1 MVSNSKQTLVAGEGS
16 VLAPDDCVCITV
28 GVTAHRNLAFA
39 DEQTL
44 RAQVRDFF
52 VDLRQQFPHLPIKLL
67 NPLAEGGDRLVA
79 EVARELDVG
88 LIVPMPMPVAEYEK
102 DFHGAASLQQFR
114 ELCAQGEVTELP
126 VLEGT
131 TLEKLAE
138 DSAAR
143 SLQYAQMGVFISSH
157 SQILLALWDGE
168 PGLKTGGTGS
178 VIHFHLH
185 DCMPGYLESHATA
198 QLLADSENDLVYHIS
213 CPRTASAESQ
223 PPAWLSHQGELRS
236 TSMPQAY
243 CAVFKNLQTFALDAI
258 RHREDLRRALS
269 DSGAMERQSAD
280 RELGTIEQL
289 FVYADWLAVHY
300 RKRVIL
306 GFRTTHTVAVLMG
319 LCFILYSEYDSL
331 SFLLP
336 VFLLLFFCAYALNR
350 MTGARQWHR
359 KYLDYRALAEGL
371 RVQFYWTLA
380 GVQGQ
385 GNTLFVYDNILQKQD
400 IELVWIRH
408 IMRNA
413 LVLRMVP
420 GVRSDERLQQA
431 IDEWVGN
438 EDGTSGQMEYY
449 RRTAAVR
456 EVHFNRTNAIGRACL
471 WLGIGT
477 AVFLALVGEVISGEV
492 FTLLLVLMGVLPLVA
507 GVREAYAFKKAD
519 RELVKQYRFMGHLFG
534 RARKK
539 LAAAESAGA
548 QRKLLHA
555 LGEACLEEH
564 AEWLLMHR
572 ERPLEHPGLQ
582 T

>member
-1 MVSNSKQTLVAGEGS
+1 MASKSKQALVGGESGI
-16 VLAPDDCVCITV
+16 LAPDDCVCITV

-39 DEQTL
+39 NEQTL

-52 VDLRQQFPHLPIKLL
+52 EDLWRQFPHLPVKLL

-79 EVARELDVG
+79 EVARELG
-88 LIVPMPMPVAEYEK
+88 ISLIVPLPMPLAEYEK
-102 DFHGAASLQQFR
+102 DFKSAESLQQFR
-114 ELCAQGEVTELP
+114 DLCAQGEVTELP
-126 VLEGT
+126 VLEGA
-131 TLEKLAE
+131 TLESLAE
-138 DSAAR
+138 NPAAR

-185 DCMPGYLESHATA
+185 DSMPGYLESDETA
-198 QLLADSENDLVYHIS
+198 QLLADSENDLVYHVS
-213 CPRTASAESQ
+213 CPRSAAAEPQ
-223 PPAWLSHQGELRS
+223 APGWLSHQGELRS

-243 CAVFKNLQTFALDAI
+243 SSVLKNLQTFALDAI
-258 RHREDLRRALS
+258 RHRQALRHALS
-269 DSGAMERQSAD
+269 DSGAMERQSDD

-319 LCFILYSEYDSL
+319 LCFILYSEYDGL

-336 VFLLLFFCAYALNR
+336 VFLLLFFSAYVLNR
-350 MTGARQWHR
+350 LTGARQWHR

-385 GNTLFVYDNILQKQD
+385 GNRLFVYDNILQKQD

-408 IMRNA
+408 IMRNS
-413 LVLRMVP
+413 LVLRLVP
-420 GVRSDERLQQA
+420 GVLSDERLQRA

-438 EDGTSGQMEYY
+438 EEGSSGQIEYY
-449 RRTAAVR
+449 QRTASVR
-456 EVHFNRTNAIGRACL
+456 EAHFDRTNAIGRACL
-471 WLGIGT
+471 WLGMGT
-477 AVFLALVGEVISGEV
+477 AVFLALVGEVISGDV

-519 RELVKQYRFMGHLFG
+519 RELVKQYRFMAHLFG

-539 LAAAESAGA
+539 LAAADSASA
-548 QRKLLHA
+548 KRKLLHA